1 MHRISIRTG
10 IIFLFW
16 LTVWQIVSLILHNN
30 IILVGPWE
38 TAKALGV
45 LIFTDTFWHSILSSF
60 SRIGLGFL
68 GAFLAA
74 LCLAVLSY
82 RFPLVEE
89 FLNPLILLMK
99 SIPVASFIILALIW
113 IGSENL
119 SVFISASVVF
129 PNIYINTLSGLHSAD
144 PNLLEMAQVFH
155 FRPLSKIKYIYRPA
169 LMPYLISAS
178 KTALGM
184 SWKSGVAA
192 EVIGVPS
199 SSIGEQLY
207 LAKIYLST
215 ADLFAWTVVIICVS
229 LLFET
234 FFLWILKKCSS

>member
-1 MHRISIRTG
+1 MHRISIRTC

-30 IILVGPWE
+30 IILVGPLE
-38 TAKALGV
+38 TAKALGT
-45 LIFTDTFWHSILSSF
+45 LIFTETFWNSILSSF
-60 SRIGLGFL
+60 ARIGIGFFC
-68 GAFLAA
+68 AFLAA

-82 RFPLVEE
+82 RFSLIEE

-119 SVFISASVVF
+119 SIFISASVVF
-129 PNIYINTLSGLHSAD
+129 PNIYINTLAGLHSAD

-155 FRPLSKIKYIYRPA
+155 FRPLSKIKYIYRPS